1 MAASTRGKR
10 LGIVVGRAG
19 YWPALLLWRRHSDEA
34 LKKLLSIA
42 RLLGALGFWGV
53 LLTASWA
60 ALLGVAD
67 PPVTY
72 AMLEQRFEQGGIRRA
87 DRALEEIAR
96 ALPLAIIASEDQRFM
111 THCGFSWEQIRK
123 AMERNKKGRRIK
135 GASTISQQTAKN
147 VFLWPGRTW
156 LRKGLEA
163 WFTVLIE
170 ALWTKERI
178 LEVYLNVAEMGKG
191 VFGAEAA
198 AQSCF
203 GKPASRLS
211 PSEAALLAAT
221 LPAPRRFNCRAPSGY
236 VQGRQ
241 QWVLRQMRNVGD
253 VLDPD
258 VLRRRKEALQREE
271 DRKARNRR

>member
-1 MAASTRGKR
+1 MR
-10 LGIVVGRAG
+10 LR
-19 YWPALLLWRRHSDEA
+19 
-34 LKKLLSIA
+34 
-42 RLLGALGFWGV
+42 RLLRLAGALAFWTV
-53 LLTASWA
+53 AITASWA
-60 ALLGVAD
+60 ALLGLAN

-72 AMLEQRFEQGGIRRA
+72 AMIEQRIEQGRIRRA
-87 DRALEEIAR
+87 NRSLEDVAR
-96 ALPLAIIASEDQRFM
+96 SMPLAIISSEDQRFM
-111 THCGFSWEQIRK
+111 THGGFSWEQIRK
-123 AMERNKKGRRIK
+123 ALERNKKGRRIK

-170 ALWTKERI
+170 ALWSKERI

-198 AQSCF
+198 AQHCF

-211 PSEAALLAAT
+211 PSEAALIAAT
-221 LPAPRRFNCRAPSGY
+221 LPAPRRFSCRAPSGY

-253 VLDPD
+253 VLDPR
-258 VLRRRKEALQREE
+258 VLERRKEAHEREAA
-271 DRKARNRR
+271 RKARKRRK